1 MLSTP
6 YVPKG
11 GFKMAGVQ
19 TVFKRYEKK
28 YMLDKNQYEQLTNV
42 INDHM
47 KVDEYD
53 KHTICNIYF
62 DTDDYRLIRTSIE
75 KPKYKEKLRLRSY
88 GIPTLDSKVFLEI
101 KKKFDGIVYKRRI
114 SFSLQDAYTY
124 LAEGTYP
131 KEDIQIKKE
140 IDYFISYYRPMP
152 KMYIA
157 YDRIAYFC
165 EEDDHFRITFDSNIR
180 YRRDD
185 LLLEH
190 GTHGDVLL
198 DESLHLMELK
208 IAGAIPLWLV
218 HAMSDLK
225 IYPTSFSKY
234 GTIYKKLFTEGEL
247 KIC

>member
-1 MLSTP
+1 
-6 YVPKG
+6 
-11 GFKMAGVQ
+11 MAGVQ

-28 YMLDKNQYEQLTNV
+28 YMLNQSQYEQLTAV
-42 INDHM
+42 INRYMQIDQ
-47 KVDEYD
+47 YG

-114 SFSLQDAYTY
+114 SFPLRDAYTY
-124 LAEGTYP
+124 LADGTYSR
-131 KEDIQIKKE
+131 ENTQIKKE
-140 IDYFISYYRPMP
+140 IDYFLSFYHPVP

-165 EEDDHFRITFDSNIR
+165 EEDSNFRITFDSNIR
-180 YRRDD
+180 YRKDD

-190 GTHGDVLL
+190 GDHGDVLL
-198 DESLHLMELK
+198 GEDMHLMELK

-218 HAMSDLK
+218 KTMSELK

-234 GTIYKKLFTEGEL
+234 GTIYKKLFTEGEVT
-247 KIC
+247 IC

>member
-1 MLSTP
+1 
-6 YVPKG
+6 
-11 GFKMAGVQ
+11 MAGVQ

-28 YMLDKNQYEQLTNV
+28 YMLNESQYEQLTAV
-42 INDHM
+42 INEHM
-47 KVDEYD
+47 KIDQYG

-88 GIPTLDSKVFLEI
+88 GIPTPDSKVFLEI

-114 SFSLQDAYTY
+114 SFSLKEAYSY
-124 LAEGTYP
+124 LTNGTYP
-131 KEDIQIKKE
+131 AEDTQIKKE
-140 IDYFISYYRPMP
+140 IDYFISYYHPTP

-165 EEDDHFRITFDSNIR
+165 EDDANFRITFDSNIR
-180 YRRDD
+180 YRKED
-185 LLLEH
+185 LFLD
-190 GTHGDVLL
+190 HGDHGDTLL
-198 DESLHLMELK
+198 DEAMHLMELK

>member
-1 MLSTP
+1 
-6 YVPKG
+6 
-11 GFKMAGVQ
+11 MAGVQ

-28 YMLDKNQYEQLTNV
+28 YMLNQSQYEQLTA
-42 INDHM
+42 IIGEHM
-47 KVDEYD
+47 QIDQYG

-114 SFSLQDAYTY
+114 SFPLRDAYTY
-124 LAEGTYP
+124 LTDGTYSR
-131 KEDIQIKKE
+131 ENTQIKKE
-140 IDYFISYYRPMP
+140 IDYFLSFYRPVP

-165 EEDDHFRITFDSNIR
+165 EEDSNFRITFDSNIR
-180 YRRDD
+180 YRKDD
-185 LLLEH
+185 LFLEH
-190 GTHGDVLL
+190 GDHGDVLL
-198 DESLHLMELK
+198 DEDMHLMELK

-218 HAMSDLK
+218 KSMSELK

-234 GTIYKKLFTEGEL
+234 GTIYKKLFTEGEVT
-247 KIC
+247 IC

>member
-1 MLSTP
+1 
-6 YVPKG
+6 
-11 GFKMAGVQ
+11 MAGVQ

-28 YMLDKNQYEQLTNV
+28 YMLNQSQYEQLTAV
-42 INDHM
+42 INKHM
-47 KVDEYD
+47 QIDQYG

-114 SFSLQDAYTY
+114 SFPLKDAYTY
-124 LAEGTYP
+124 LADGTYP
-131 KEDIQIKKE
+131 KEDTQIKKE
-140 IDYFISYYRPMP
+140 IDYFIHFYRPVP

-165 EEDDHFRITFDSNIR
+165 EEDSNFRITFDSNIR
-180 YRRDD
+180 YRKDD

-190 GTHGDVLL
+190 GDHGDVLL
-198 DESLHLMELK
+198 GEDMHLMELK

-218 HAMSDLK
+218 KTMSELK

-234 GTIYKKLFTEGEL
+234 GTIYKKLFTEGEVT
-247 KIC
+247 IC

>member
-1 MLSTP
+1 
-6 YVPKG
+6 
-11 GFKMAGVQ
+11 MAGVQ

-28 YMLDKNQYEQLTNV
+28 YMLNQSQYEQLTTA
-42 INDHM
+42 INEHM
-47 KVDEYD
+47 KIDQYGR
-53 KHTICNIYF
+53 HTICNIYF
-62 DTDDYRLIRTSIE
+62 DTDDYRLIRTSID
-75 KPKYKEKLRLRSY
+75 KPEYKEKLRLRSY
-88 GIPTLDSKVFLEI
+88 GIPTPDSKVFLEI

-114 SFSLQDAYTY
+114 SFPLRDAYTY
-124 LAEGTYP
+124 LADGTYP
-131 KEDIQIKKE
+131 KEDTQIKKE
-140 IDYFISYYRPMP
+140 IDYFISFYRPAP

-165 EEDDHFRITFDSNIR
+165 EDDANFRITFDSNIR
-180 YRRDD
+180 YRKED
-185 LLLEH
+185 LFLEH
-190 GTHGDVLL
+190 GDHGDVLSGE
-198 DESLHLMELK
+198 DMHLMELK